1 MKNSIYIT
9 KHGKLVRDENT
20 IYFIEVSGDK
30 HLLPVNK
37 IEDIYIY
44 GKVTL
49 TSQVI
54 SYFSE
59 KGIAV
64 HFFNKYGFY
73 QASLYPREKFVSGTV
88 LVNQAAHYL
97 DKEKRIKL
105 AQKFVDGAAGNII
118 RNLRRWKCEVEDIEN
133 LRGKIGL
140 QNSIYGIM
148 EVEGRIREIYYSK
161 MDSLVPEEFKMR
173 RRERQP
179 PTNKMNA
186 LISFGNMLMYS
197 TVLTEIY
204 NTQLNPTISYLH
216 EPSERR
222 FSLSLDIAEIFKP
235 IIVDRIIMK
244 LVRKNML
251 NESDFR
257 KDLNSVL
264 LSDSGKKK
272 FLQEYDNKL
281 RSTIMHRRLGKKVSF
296 RRLIRIECYKLIK
309 HILGV
314 EEYRPLIAWW

>member
-20 IYFIEVSGDK
+20 IYFIEAGGEK

-37 IEDIYIY
+37 IEDIYAY
-44 GKVTL
+44 GKVSL

-54 SYFSE
+54 SYFSQ
-59 KGIAV
+59 KGIVV

-73 QASLYPREKFVSGTV
+73 EASLYPREKYVSGTV
-88 LVNQAAHYL
+88 LVKQAAHYL
-97 DKEKRIKL
+97 DMDKRLNL
-105 AQKFVDGAAGNII
+105 ARKFVYGASGNIV
-118 RNLRRWKCEVEDIEN
+118 RNLRRWKTEAHEIEE
-133 LRGKIGL
+133 LREKIWD
-140 QNSIYGIM
+140 QNSIPKLM
-148 EVEGRIREIYYSK
+148 EIEGKIRELYYARI
-161 MDSLVPEEFKMR
+161 DEIVPEDFRMV

-179 PTNKMNA
+179 PSNKMNA
-186 LISFGNMLMYS
+186 LVSFGNSLMYS
-197 TVLTEIY
+197 TVLSEIY

-216 EPSERR
+216 EPLERR

-251 NESDFR
+251 GESDFR
-257 KDLNSVL
+257 KDLNAVL
-264 LSDSGKKK
+264 LTDAGRRK
-272 FLQEYDNKL
+272 FIKEYNDRLNT
-281 RSTIMHRRLGKKVSF
+281 TIMHRKLGKKVSF

-309 HILGV
+309 HLIGA

>member
-1 MKNSIYIT
+1 MKNSIYIM

-20 IYFIEVSGDK
+20 VYFIEAGGEK

-37 IEDIYIY
+37 IEDIYAY

-59 KGIAV
+59 KGIVV

-73 QASLYPREKFVSGTV
+73 QASLYPREKLVSGTV
-88 LVNQAAHYL
+88 LVKQATHYL
-97 DKEKRIKL
+97 EREKRLYL
-105 AQKFVDGAAGNII
+105 AKSFVDGATGNII
-118 RNLRRWKCEVEDIEN
+118 RNLKRWKVESEKIEEM
-133 LRGKIGL
+133 RQRIWK
-140 QNSIYGIM
+140 QSSIPQVM
-148 EVEGRIREIYYSK
+148 EVEGKIREEYYSQL
-161 MDSLVPEEFKMR
+161 DNLVPEEFKMV

-179 PTNKMNA
+179 PSNKMNA
-186 LISFGNMLMYS
+186 LISFGNMLVYS

-251 NESDFR
+251 KESDFR
-257 KDLNSVL
+257 RDLNAVL
-264 LSDSGKKK
+264 LSDSGKRK
-272 FLQEYDNKL
+272 FLSEYDARL
-281 RSTIMHRRLGKKVSF
+281 QSTIMHRRLGKKVSM

-309 HILGV
+309 HILGA
-314 EEYRPLIAWW
+314 EKYRPLVAWW

>member
-1 MKNSIYIT
+1 MKNSIYIM

-20 IYFIEVSGDK
+20 VYFIEASGEK

-37 IEDIYIY
+37 IEDIYAY

-59 KGIAV
+59 KGIVV

-73 QASLYPREKFVSGTV
+73 QASLYPREKLVSGTV
-88 LVNQAAHYL
+88 VVKQAEHYL
-97 DKEKRIKL
+97 DAKKRLYL
-105 AQKFVDGAAGNII
+105 AKSFVDGATGNII
-118 RNLRRWKCEVEDIEN
+118 RNLKRWKVESEKIEEM
-133 LRGKIGL
+133 RGRIWK
-140 QNSIYGIM
+140 QSSIPKLM
-148 EVEGRIREIYYSK
+148 EVEGKIREEYYSK
-161 MDSLVPEEFKMR
+161 LDNLVPEEFKMV
-173 RRERQP
+173 RRERKP
-179 PTNKMNA
+179 PSNKMNA
-186 LISFGNMLMYS
+186 LISFGNMLVYS

-251 NESDFR
+251 KESDFQR
-257 KDLNSVL
+257 DLNAVL
-264 LSDSGKKK
+264 LSDSGKRK
-272 FLQEYDNKL
+272 FLSEYDARL
-281 RSTIMHRRLGKKVSF
+281 QSTIMHRRLGKKISM

-309 HILGV
+309 HILGA
-314 EEYRPLIAWW
+314 EKYKPLIAWW

>member
-1 MKNSIYIT
+1 MKNSVYIT

-20 IYFIEVSGDK
+20 VYFIEAGGEK
-30 HLLPVNK
+30 RLLPVNK
-37 IEDIYIY
+37 IEDIYAY

-54 SYFSE
+54 SYFAE
-59 KGIAV
+59 KGIVV

-73 QASLYPREKFVSGTV
+73 QASLYPREKLVSGTV
-88 LVNQAAHYL
+88 LVNQVAHYL
-97 DKEKRIKL
+97 DKEKRLLL
-105 AQKFVDGAAGNII
+105 AKKFVDGAAGNIV
-118 RNLRRWKCEVEDIEN
+118 RNLKRWKCESSEIES
-133 LRGKIGL
+133 LRDRIWAQQSIPQVMEIEGKI
-140 QNSIYGIM
+140 
-148 EVEGRIREIYYSK
+148 REKYYQA
-161 MDSLVPEEFKMR
+161 MDSLVPEEFKML

-186 LISFGNMLMYS
+186 LLSFGNMLVYS
-197 TVLTEIY
+197 TVLSEIY

-251 NESDFR
+251 RDSDFR
-257 KDLNSVL
+257 KELSSVL
-264 LSDSGKKK
+264 LSDSGKRK
-272 FLQEYDNKL
+272 FLQEYDEKL
-281 RSTIMHRRLGKKVSF
+281 RSTIMHRKLGKKVSM

-309 HILGV
+309 HVLGA

>member
-1 MKNSIYIT
+1 MKNSIYIM

-20 IYFIEVSGDK
+20 VYFIEAGGEK

-37 IEDIYIY
+37 IEDIYAY

-59 KGIAV
+59 KGIVV

-73 QASLYPREKFVSGTV
+73 QASLYPREKLVSGTV
-88 LVNQAAHYL
+88 LVKQAAHYL
-97 DKEKRIKL
+97 EREKRLYL
-105 AQKFVDGAAGNII
+105 AKSFVDGATGNII
-118 RNLRRWKCEVEDIEN
+118 RNLKRWKVESEKIEEM
-133 LRGKIGL
+133 RQRIWK
-140 QNSIYGIM
+140 QSSIPQVM
-148 EVEGRIREIYYSK
+148 EVEGKIREEYYSQL
-161 MDSLVPEEFKMR
+161 DNLVPEEFKMV

-179 PTNKMNA
+179 PSNKMNA
-186 LISFGNMLMYS
+186 LISFGNMLVYS

-251 NESDFR
+251 KESDFR
-257 KDLNSVL
+257 RDLNAVL
-264 LSDSGKKK
+264 LSDSGKRK
-272 FLQEYDNKL
+272 FLSEYDARL
-281 RSTIMHRRLGKKVSF
+281 QSTIMHRRLGKKVSM

-309 HILGV
+309 HILGA
-314 EEYRPLIAWW
+314 EKYKPLIAWW

>member
-20 IYFIEVSGDK
+20 VYFIEAGGEK
-30 HLLPVNK
+30 RLLPVNK
-37 IEDIYIY
+37 IEDIYAY
-44 GKVTL
+44 GKITL

-54 SYFSE
+54 SYFSQ
-59 KGIAV
+59 KGIVV

-88 LVNQAAHYL
+88 LVNQVAHYL
-97 DKEKRIKL
+97 DKEKRLIL
-105 AQKFVDGAAGNII
+105 AKKFVDGATGNII
-118 RNLRRWKCEVEDIEN
+118 RNLRRWKCDAEDIEN
-133 LRGKIGL
+133 LRDKIWM
-140 QNSIYGIM
+140 QNSIPRVM
-148 EVEGRIREIYYSK
+148 EIEGRIREKYYSII
-161 MDSLVPEEFKMR
+161 DTLVPDDFKIG

-251 NESDFR
+251 HNSDFR
-257 KDLNSVL
+257 RELNSVL

-272 FLQEYDNKL
+272 FLQEYDDRL
-281 RSTIMHRRLGKKVSF
+281 RSTIMHRKLGKKVSF

-309 HILGV
+309 HILEV
-314 EEYRPLIAWW
+314 EEYKPLIAWW